1 MLFYLPPKP
10 VIVSSTSSPNTPRC
24 PWYLNKRYAN
34 SIGFQVALE
43 LVTDLANELM
53 GYHKNQDVSTCCSL
67 DDIWDSHLWGEQVMC
82 LLDLS

>member
-1 MLFYLPPKP
+1 M
-10 VIVSSTSSPNTPRC
+10 
-24 PWYLNKRYAN
+24 
-34 SIGFQVALE
+34 ALE